1 MLGKKGEDVIPHTEP
16 HLASCRKQLQTMNN
30 SGVMPQEKMELDL
43 EIPSSLVQSDGH
55 LRRSNSAP
63 MINGLRF
70 STTVHHPYI
79 FAVDLPS
86 FHCEALF
93 LVRVL
98 DQTHEFDLRF
108 VCDYHCSDSSQVFQ
122 REVLRC
128 RRNSTTV
135 VNRPNMVGCAS
146 PERCTHATGVLSDS
160 VAECVLP
167 SATGSLLTH
176 PGAQHQTSSDQTSK
190 DVNSET
196 CNCL

>member
-1 MLGKKGEDVIPHTEP
+1 M
-16 HLASCRKQLQTMNN
+16 ASCRKQLETMNN

-70 STTVHHPYI
+70 STIVHHPYI
-79 FAVDLPS
+79 FFFFAIDLPS

-93 LVRVL
+93 LVPVL

-108 VCDYHCSDSSQVFQ
+108 VCDCHCSDSSQVFQ

-135 VNRPNMVGCAS
+135 VNRPNMVGCAVHMQLVS
-146 PERCTHATGVLSDS
+146 
-160 VAECVLP
+160 
-167 SATGSLLTH
+167 
-176 PGAQHQTSSDQTSK
+176 
-190 DVNSET
+190 
-196 CNCL
+196 